1 MSSVIINPSQEASE
15 QVAAI
20 RMLARLQRTKPSMA
34 APLTDEDMA
43 IWERQAG
50 RCGDQFLR
58 YAHAAYVEY
67 FVFYGGEMGK
77 AEHWCRERL

>member
-1 MSSVIINPSQEASE
+1 MSSVIINPSQEAGE

-20 RMLARLQRTKPSMA
+20 RTLARLQRTKPSGA

-43 IWERQAG
+43 IFERQAG
-50 RCGDQFLR
+50 RNRDQFMR
-58 YAHAAYVEY
+58 YAQAAYGDY